1 MSVGRTLMQIIMIWE
16 LHPLHAEISP
26 LRLPLFEEKKI
37 GLRACGLKQRK
48 REDIRNDHD
57 RTN

>member
-1 MSVGRTLMQIIMIWE
+1 MQIIMIWE